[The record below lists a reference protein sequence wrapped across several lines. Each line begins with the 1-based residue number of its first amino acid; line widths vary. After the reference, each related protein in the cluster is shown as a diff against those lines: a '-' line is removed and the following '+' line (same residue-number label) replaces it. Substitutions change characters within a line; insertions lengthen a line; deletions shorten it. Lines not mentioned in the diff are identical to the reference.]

1 MAFYRL
7 LGRTGEDPSYGTP
20 PCART
25 PHRAV
30 RPKSPSC
37 GAARGGTRWMLL
49 AAAHCI
55 AGGASGEHIVF
66 AFYKRASLATNAA
79 RRAASTETAVQG
91 VAHGQAWAAAQRVPR
106 GFAAHSARRPATTA
120 ANRAET
126 LARRTANRAEMLARR
141 TANRA
146 EMLARL
152 HGWHCAF
159 SPCLL
164 RLFCMNFL
172 FLAAVFFCHSVL
184 IKKNPAEIGEK
195 CEAGW
200 PMLRARLW
208 PSREAGLSHPQ
219 RWRAMRIRGLDCRAR
234 RRARTTTH
242 WWARGCERGGSISLG
257 GGTGNRR

>member
-7 LGRTGEDPSYGTP
+7 LGRTGDDPPYGTP

-49 AAAHCI
+49 AAAHRI

-79 RRAASTETAVQG
+79 RRAASTESAVQG

-106 GFAAHSARRPATTA
+106 GFAAHSAPHPATTA

-141 TANRA
+141 TVNRA
-146 EMLARL
+146 EMPARL
-152 HGWHCAF
+152 QAGSGREPGAGRAIARAAARCPMAQAMAWIAA
-159 SPCLL
+159 L
-164 RLFCMNFL
+164 RGRACGF
-172 FLAAVFFCHSVL
+172 
-184 IKKNPAEIGEK
+184 PA
-195 CEAGW
+195 
-200 PMLRARLW
+200 
-208 PSREAGLSHPQ
+208 
-219 RWRAMRIRGLDCRAR
+219 
-234 RRARTTTH
+234 
-242 WWARGCERGGSISLG
+242 
-257 GGTGNRR
+257 